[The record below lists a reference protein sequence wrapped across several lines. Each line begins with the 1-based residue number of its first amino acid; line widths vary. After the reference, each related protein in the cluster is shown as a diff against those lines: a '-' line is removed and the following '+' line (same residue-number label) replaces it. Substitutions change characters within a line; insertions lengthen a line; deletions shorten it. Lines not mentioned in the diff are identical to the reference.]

1 MNEAE
6 QGVIGCVL
14 IDNSSL
20 YSVYNTLKPEMFES
34 EFCQDCYA
42 EMLAMYDRGENI
54 NVLSMSQVLENHK
67 WDSADI
73 ISCLNECFCFAPT
86 SVMIKSY
93 ADSIIKMWRSRVAK
107 ELFQRVSL
115 LPKDIDG
122 TIAEVLSRLEELQ
135 GNQAIRSK
143 SLKQIV
149 KENKGNYFNEHVGEN
164 LVKTG
169 FYKLDDCLG
178 GLEGG
183 DVTVI
188 GARPGVGK
196 SAIVTQMIGQMAQ
209 KGHRIGYFN
218 LEMNESQVYERF
230 VSRLAELSLTRVRR
244 AKKFLGGEEEAF
256 NQANEEMSGYDV
268 IISTGSKS
276 INEVK
281 AESRHQRFSVIII
294 DYLQLIKADRHYG
307 NRASE
312 VGDISK
318 ATKALARELNVP
330 VIILSQLNRV
340 SESKETK
347 EPTMAELRE
356 SGDIEQDASNI
367 ILMWNVSEKN
377 RSFKGLKVEKQRQG
391 ETMKEGLKFDGDHMR
406 FEERQESFDKFL
418 ANVRNLEKG
427 KNDFAPVDESDTPF
441 SAGWGG

>member
-1 MNEAE
+1 MNAAE

-14 IDNSSL
+14 IDNNSL
-20 YSVYNTLKPEMFES
+20 YDVYNKLKPEMFAS
-34 EFCQDCYA
+34 EFAQDCYA
-42 EMLAMYDRGENI
+42 EMIAMYDRGENVNI
-54 NVLSMSQVLENHK
+54 LSLSQALENRK
-67 WDSADI
+67 LDPDDI
-73 ISCLNECFCFAPT
+73 RACLKDCISSAPT
-86 SVMIKSY
+86 SVMMKSY
-93 ADSIIKMWRSRVAK
+93 ADSVIKMWRSRKAK
-107 ELFQRVSL
+107 ELFYHISFA
-115 LPKDIDG
+115 PKDIDN
-122 TIAEVLSRLEELQ
+122 TISEILARLDELQ
-135 GNQAIRSK
+135 GNKEVRSK

-149 KENKGNYFNEHVGEN
+149 KENRDNYFNENVGKN

-183 DVTVI
+183 DITII

-196 SAIVTQMIGQMAQ
+196 SAIVTQIIGQMAK
-209 KGHRIGYFN
+209 KGYRVGYFN

-244 AKKFLGGEEEAF
+244 AKSFLGGEEEAF
-256 NQANEEMSGYDV
+256 NKANEEMAGYDV

-276 INEVK
+276 VSEVK
-281 AESRHQRFSVIII
+281 AESRHQRFDVIVI
-294 DYLQLIKADRHYG
+294 DYLQLIKADSRYA

-318 ATKALARELNVP
+318 SIKGLASELHVP
-330 VIILSQLNRV
+330 IILLSQLNRV

-367 ILMWNVSEKN
+367 ILIWNVSDKN

-391 ETMKEGLKFDGDHMR
+391 ETMKEGLQFDGEHMSFR
-406 FEERQESFDKFL
+406 ERQESFDKFISF
-418 ANVRNLEKG
+418 VKSMDKG
-427 KNDFAPVDESDTPF
+427 DGFQSVGDDESPF
-441 SAGWGG
+441 EGW

>member
-1 MNEAE
+1 MNAAE

-14 IDNSSL
+14 IDNNSL
-20 YSVYNTLKPEMFES
+20 YDVYNKLKPEMFAS
-34 EFCQDCYA
+34 EFGRDCYA

-54 NVLSMSQVLENHK
+54 NVLSLAQALESRK
-67 WDSADI
+67 LDPDDI
-73 ISCLNECFCFAPT
+73 RVCLKDCISSAPT
-86 SVMIKSY
+86 SVMMKSY
-93 ADSIIKMWRSRVAK
+93 ADSVIKMWRSRVAK
-107 ELFQRVSL
+107 ELFHHVSFA
-115 LPKDIDG
+115 PKDIDN
-122 TIAEVLSRLEELQ
+122 TIAEVLARFEELQ
-135 GNQAIRSK
+135 GNKEVRSK

-149 KENKGNYFNEHVGEN
+149 KENKGNYFNENVGKN

-169 FYKLDDCLG
+169 FFKLDDCLG

-183 DVTVI
+183 DITVI

-196 SAIVTQMIGQMAQ
+196 SAIVTQMIGQMSK
-209 KGHRIGYFN
+209 KGYRVGYFN

-244 AKKFLGGEEEAF
+244 AKSFLGGEQEAF
-256 NQANEEMSGYDV
+256 EKANEEMSNYDV

-276 INEVK
+276 ISEVR
-281 AESRHQRFSVIII
+281 AESRHQMFDVIII
-294 DYLQLIKADRHYG
+294 DYLQLIKSERHFA

-318 ATKALARELNVP
+318 AIKALASELHVP
-330 VIILSQLNRV
+330 IILLSQLNRV

-367 ILMWNVSEKN
+367 ILMWNVSERN

-391 ETMKEGLKFDGDHMR
+391 ETMKEGLQFDGEHMS
-406 FEERQESFDKFL
+406 FQERPESFDKFL
-418 ANVRNLEKG
+418 AMVRSVDKG
-427 KNDFAPVDESDTPF
+427 SGFQDLGEDENSPF
-441 SAGWGG
+441 GEW

>member
-1 MNEAE
+1 MNAAE

-14 IDNSSL
+14 IDNNSL
-20 YSVYNTLKPEMFES
+20 YDVYNKLKPEMFAS
-34 EFCQDCYA
+34 DFAQDCYA
-42 EMLAMYDRGENI
+42 EMIAMYDRGENVNI
-54 NVLSMSQVLENHK
+54 LSLSQALESRKLDPN
-67 WDSADI
+67 DI
-73 ISCLNECFCFAPT
+73 RACLKDCISSAPT
-86 SVMIKSY
+86 SVMMNSY
-93 ADSIIKMWRSRVAK
+93 ADSVIKMWRSRKAK
-107 ELFQRVSL
+107 ELFYHISFA
-115 LPKDIDG
+115 PKDIDN
-122 TIAEVLSRLEELQ
+122 TISEVLARLEELQ
-135 GNQAIRSK
+135 GNKEVCSK

-149 KENKGNYFNEHVGEN
+149 KENRDNYFNENVGKN

-183 DVTVI
+183 DITII

-196 SAIVTQMIGQMAQ
+196 SAIVTQIIGQMAK
-209 KGHRIGYFN
+209 KGYRVGYFN

-244 AKKFLGGEEEAF
+244 AKSFLGGEEEAF
-256 NQANEEMSGYDV
+256 NKANEEMAGYDV

-276 INEVK
+276 VSEVK
-281 AESRHQRFSVIII
+281 AESRHQRFDVIVI
-294 DYLQLIKADRHYG
+294 DYLQLIKADSRYA

-318 ATKALARELNVP
+318 SIKGLASELHVP
-330 VIILSQLNRV
+330 IILLSQLNRV

-367 ILMWNVSEKN
+367 ILIWNVSDKN

-391 ETMKEGLKFDGDHMR
+391 ETMKEGLQFDGEHMSFR
-406 FEERQESFDKFL
+406 ERQESFDKFISF
-418 ANVRNLEKG
+418 VKSMDKG
-427 KNDFAPVDESDTPF
+427 DGFQSVGDDESPF
-441 SAGWGG
+441 EGW

>member
-1 MNEAE
+1 MNAAE

-14 IDNSSL
+14 IDNNSL
-20 YSVYNTLKPEMFES
+20 YDVYNKLKPEMFAS
-34 EFCQDCYA
+34 DFAQDCYA
-42 EMLAMYDRGENI
+42 EMIAMYDRGENVNI
-54 NVLSMSQVLENHK
+54 LSLSQALESRK
-67 WDSADI
+67 LDPDDI
-73 ISCLNECFCFAPT
+73 RACLKDCISSAPT
-86 SVMIKSY
+86 SVMMKSY
-93 ADSIIKMWRSRVAK
+93 ADSVIKMWRSRKAK
-107 ELFQRVSL
+107 ELFYHISFA
-115 LPKDIDG
+115 PKDIDN
-122 TIAEVLSRLEELQ
+122 TISEVLARLEELQ
-135 GNQAIRSK
+135 GNKEVRLK

-149 KENKGNYFNEHVGEN
+149 KENRDNYFNENVEEN

-183 DVTVI
+183 DITII

-196 SAIVTQMIGQMAQ
+196 SAIVTQIIGQMAK
-209 KGHRIGYFN
+209 KGYRVGYFN

-244 AKKFLGGEEEAF
+244 AKSFLGGEEEAF
-256 NQANEEMSGYDV
+256 NKANEEIAGYDV

-276 INEVK
+276 VSEVK
-281 AESRHQRFSVIII
+281 AESRHQRFDVIVI
-294 DYLQLIKADRHYG
+294 DYLQLIKADRIYA

-318 ATKALARELNVP
+318 SIKGLASELHVP
-330 VIILSQLNRV
+330 IILLSQLNRV

-367 ILMWNVSEKN
+367 ILIWNVSDKN

-391 ETMKEGLKFDGDHMR
+391 ETMKEGLQFDGEHMSFR
-406 FEERQESFDKFL
+406 ERQESFDKFISF
-418 ANVRNLEKG
+418 VKSMDKG
-427 KNDFAPVDESDTPF
+427 DGFQSVGDDESPF
-441 SAGWGG
+441 EGW

>member
-1 MNEAE
+1 MNAAE

-14 IDNSSL
+14 IDNNSL
-20 YSVYNTLKPEMFES
+20 YDVYNKLKPEMFAS
-34 EFCQDCYA
+34 DFAQDCYA
-42 EMLAMYDRGENI
+42 EMIAMYDRGENVNI
-54 NVLSMSQVLENHK
+54 ISLSQALENRK
-67 WDSADI
+67 LDPDDI
-73 ISCLNECFCFAPT
+73 RACLKDCISSAPT
-86 SVMIKSY
+86 SVMMKSY
-93 ADSIIKMWRSRVAK
+93 ADSVIKMWRSRTAK
-107 ELFQRVSL
+107 ELFNHISFA
-115 LPKDIDG
+115 PKDIDG
-122 TIAEVLSRLEELQ
+122 TISEVLARFEELQ
-135 GNQAIRSK
+135 GNKEARSK

-149 KENKGNYFNEHVGEN
+149 KENRDNYFNENVGKN

-183 DVTVI
+183 DITII

-196 SAIVTQMIGQMAQ
+196 SAIVTQIIGQMAK
-209 KGHRIGYFN
+209 KGYRVGYFN

-244 AKKFLGGEEEAF
+244 AKSFLGGEEEAF
-256 NQANEEMSGYDV
+256 NKANEEIAGYDV

-276 INEVK
+276 VSEVK
-281 AESRHQRFSVIII
+281 TESRHQRFDVIVI
-294 DYLQLIKADRHYG
+294 DYLQLIKADRIYA

-318 ATKALARELNVP
+318 SIKGLASELHVP
-330 VIILSQLNRV
+330 IILLSQLNRV
-340 SESKETK
+340 SEHNETK

-367 ILMWNVSEKN
+367 ILIWNVSDKN

-391 ETMKEGLKFDGDHMR
+391 ETMKEGLQFDGEHMSFR
-406 FEERQESFDKFL
+406 ERQESFDKFISF
-418 ANVRNLEKG
+418 VKSIDKG
-427 KNDFAPVDESDTPF
+427 DGFQSVGDDESPF
-441 SAGWGG
+441 EGW

>member
-1 MNEAE
+1 MNAAE
-6 QGVIGCVL
+6 QGIIGCVL
-14 IDNSSL
+14 IDNNSL
-20 YSVYNTLKPEMFES
+20 YDIYNELKPEMFAS
-34 EFCQDCYA
+34 EFAQDCYT
-42 EMLAMYDRGENI
+42 EMLSMYDRGENI
-54 NVLSMSQVLENHK
+54 NVLSLAQALESRK
-67 WDSADI
+67 LDPDDI
-73 ISCLNECFCFAPT
+73 RVCLKDCIAASPT

-93 ADSIIKMWRSRVAK
+93 ADSVIKMWRSRKAK
-107 ELFQRVSL
+107 ELFHHISFA
-115 LPKDIDG
+115 PKDIDN
-122 TIAEVLSRLEELQ
+122 TVSEVLARFEELQ
-135 GNQAIRSK
+135 GNKDVRSK

-196 SAIVTQMIGQMAQ
+196 SSIVTQIIGNMAK
-209 KGHRIGYFN
+209 KGHRVGYFN

-244 AKKFLGGEEEAF
+244 AKSFLGGEQEAF
-256 NQANEEMSGYDV
+256 EKANDEMSGYDV

-276 INEVK
+276 ISEVR
-281 AESRHQRFSVIII
+281 AESRHQRFDVIII
-294 DYLQLIKADRHYG
+294 DYLQLVKADRRYA

-318 ATKALARELNVP
+318 STKALASELHAP
-330 VIILSQLNRV
+330 IILLSQLNRV

-391 ETMKEGLKFDGDHMR
+391 ETMKEGLEFDGEHMS
-406 FEERQESFDKFL
+406 FQERPESFDKFL
-418 ANVRNLEKG
+418 AMVRNIDKG
-427 KNDFAPVDESDTPF
+427 SGFQELGDDEETPF
-441 SAGWGG
+441 GEW

>member
-1 MNEAE
+1 MNAAE

-14 IDNSSL
+14 IDNNSL
-20 YSVYNTLKPEMFES
+20 YDVYNKLKPEMFAS
-34 EFCQDCYA
+34 EFAQDCYA
-42 EMLAMYDRGENI
+42 EMIAMYDRGENVNI
-54 NVLSMSQVLENHK
+54 LSLSQALENRK
-67 WDSADI
+67 LDSDDI
-73 ISCLNECFCFAPT
+73 RACLKDCISSAPT
-86 SVMIKSY
+86 SVMMKSY
-93 ADSIIKMWRSRVAK
+93 ADSVIKMWRSRKAK
-107 ELFQRVSL
+107 ELFYHISFA
-115 LPKDIDG
+115 PKDIDN
-122 TIAEVLSRLEELQ
+122 TISEVLARLEELQ
-135 GNQAIRSK
+135 GNKEVRSK

-149 KENKGNYFNEHVGEN
+149 KENRDNYFNENVGKN

-183 DVTVI
+183 DITVI

-196 SAIVTQMIGQMAQ
+196 SAIVTQIIGQMAK
-209 KGHRIGYFN
+209 KGYRVGYFN

-244 AKKFLGGEEEAF
+244 AKSFLGGEEEAF
-256 NQANEEMSGYDV
+256 NKANEEMAGYDV

-276 INEVK
+276 VSEVK
-281 AESRHQRFSVIII
+281 AESRHQRFDVIVI
-294 DYLQLIKADRHYG
+294 DYLQLIKADSRYA

-318 ATKALARELNVP
+318 SIKGLASELHVP
-330 VIILSQLNRV
+330 IILLSQLNRV

-367 ILMWNVSEKN
+367 ILIWNVSDKN

-391 ETMKEGLKFDGDHMR
+391 ETMKEGLQFDGEHMSFR
-406 FEERQESFDKFL
+406 ERQESFDKFISF
-418 ANVRNLEKG
+418 VKSMDKG
-427 KNDFAPVDESDTPF
+427 DGFQSVGDDESPF
-441 SAGWGG
+441 EGW

>member
-6 QGVIGCVL
+6 KGVIGCIL
-14 IDNSSL
+14 IDSNSL
-20 YSVYNTLKPEMFES
+20 YGIYNKLKPEMFAS
-34 EFCQDCYA
+34 EFLSDCYSVI
-42 EMLAMYDRGENI
+42 LAMYDNGEEINI
-54 NVLSMSQVLENHK
+54 MSVSQELESRK
-67 WDSADI
+67 IDSEDI
-73 ISCLNECFCFAPT
+73 REILKDCVVSAPT

-93 ADSIIKMWRSRVAK
+93 ADSVIKMWRSRTAK
-107 ELFQRVSL
+107 ELFNHISFA
-115 LPKDIDG
+115 PKDIDN
-122 TIAEVLSRLEELQ
+122 TISEVLARLEELQ
-135 GNQAIRSK
+135 GNKEVRSK

-149 KENKGNYFNEHVGEN
+149 KENRDNYFNENVGKN

-183 DVTVI
+183 DITII

-196 SAIVTQMIGQMAQ
+196 SAIVTQIIGQMAK
-209 KGHRIGYFN
+209 KGYRVGYFN

-244 AKKFLGGEEEAF
+244 AKSFLGGEEEAF
-256 NQANEEMSGYDV
+256 NKANEEMEGYDV

-276 INEVK
+276 VSEVK
-281 AESRHQRFSVIII
+281 AESRHQRLDVIVI
-294 DYLQLIKADRHYG
+294 DYLQLIKADRIYA

-318 ATKALARELNVP
+318 SIKGLASELHVP
-330 VIILSQLNRV
+330 IILLSQLNRV
-340 SESKETK
+340 SEHNETK

-367 ILMWNVSEKN
+367 ILMWNVSDKN

-391 ETMKEGLKFDGDHMR
+391 ETMKEGLQFDGEHMSFR
-406 FEERQESFDKFL
+406 ERQESFDKFISF
-418 ANVRNLEKG
+418 VKSMDKG
-427 KNDFAPVDESDTPF
+427 DGFQSVGDDESPF
-441 SAGWGG
+441 EGW

>member
-1 MNEAE
+1 MNAAE

-14 IDNSSL
+14 IDNNSL
-20 YSVYNTLKPEMFES
+20 YDVYNKLKPEMFAS
-34 EFCQDCYA
+34 EFAQDCYA
-42 EMLAMYDRGENI
+42 EMLSMYDRGENI
-54 NVLSMSQVLENHK
+54 NVLSLAQALESRK
-67 WDSADI
+67 LDPDDI
-73 ISCLNECFCFAPT
+73 RVCLKECISSAPT

-93 ADSIIKMWRSRVAK
+93 ADSVIKMWRSRTAK
-107 ELFQRVSL
+107 EMFHHVSFA
-115 LPKDIDG
+115 PKDIDN
-122 TIAEVLSRLEELQ
+122 TISEVLARFEELQ
-135 GNQAIRSK
+135 GNKDVRSK

-164 LVKTG
+164 LAKTG

-196 SAIVTQMIGQMAQ
+196 SAIVTQIIGNMAK
-209 KGHRIGYFN
+209 KGHRVGYFN

-230 VSRLAELSLTRVRR
+230 VARLAELSLTRVRR
-244 AKKFLGGEEEAF
+244 AKSFLGGEEEAF
-256 NQANEEMSGYDV
+256 NKANEEMSGYDV
-268 IISTGSKS
+268 VISTGSKS
-276 INEVK
+276 ISEVR
-281 AESRHQRFSVIII
+281 AESRHQRFNVIII
-294 DYLQLIKADRHYG
+294 DYLQLVKADRHYA

-318 ATKALARELNVP
+318 AIKALASELHVP

-340 SESKETK
+340 SELKETK

-367 ILMWNVSEKN
+367 FLLWNVSEKT
-377 RSFKGLKVEKQRQG
+377 SKYKGLKVAKQRQG
-391 ETMKEGLKFDGDHMR
+391 ETMKEGLEFDGEHMSFR
-406 FEERQESFDKFL
+406 ERQEPFDKFL
-418 ANVRNLEKG
+418 AMVRSIDKG
-427 KNDFAPVDESDTPF
+427 SGFKELGDDDETPF
-441 SAGWGG
+441 GEW

>member
-1 MNEAE
+1 MNAAE

-14 IDNSSL
+14 IDNNSL
-20 YSVYNTLKPEMFES
+20 YGVYNKLKPEMFAS
-34 EFCQDCYA
+34 EFAQDCYA
-42 EMLAMYDRGENI
+42 EMIAMYDRGENVNI
-54 NVLSMSQVLENHK
+54 LSLSQALENRK
-67 WDSADI
+67 LDPDDI
-73 ISCLNECFCFAPT
+73 RACLKDCISSAPT
-86 SVMIKSY
+86 SVMMKSY
-93 ADSIIKMWRSRVAK
+93 ADSVIKMWRSRKAK
-107 ELFQRVSL
+107 ELFYHISFA
-115 LPKDIDG
+115 PKDIDN
-122 TIAEVLSRLEELQ
+122 TISEVLARLEELQ
-135 GNQAIRSK
+135 GNKEVRSK

-149 KENKGNYFNEHVGEN
+149 KENRDNYFNENVGKN

-183 DVTVI
+183 DITII

-196 SAIVTQMIGQMAQ
+196 SAIVTQIIGQMAK
-209 KGHRIGYFN
+209 KGYRVGYFN

-244 AKKFLGGEEEAF
+244 AKSLLGGEEEAF
-256 NQANEEMSGYDV
+256 NKANEEMAVYDV

-276 INEVK
+276 VSEVK
-281 AESRHQRFSVIII
+281 AESRHQRFDVIII
-294 DYLQLIKADRHYG
+294 DYLQLIKADRKYA

-318 ATKALARELNVP
+318 SIKGLASELHVP
-330 VIILSQLNRV
+330 IIILSQLNRV
-340 SESKETK
+340 SEHNETK

-367 ILMWNVSEKN
+367 ILMWNVSDKN

-391 ETMKEGLKFDGDHMR
+391 ETMKEGLQFDGEHMSFR
-406 FEERQESFDKFL
+406 ERQESFDKFISF
-418 ANVRNLEKG
+418 VKSMDKG
-427 KNDFAPVDESDTPF
+427 DGFQSVGDDESPF
-441 SAGWGG
+441 EGW